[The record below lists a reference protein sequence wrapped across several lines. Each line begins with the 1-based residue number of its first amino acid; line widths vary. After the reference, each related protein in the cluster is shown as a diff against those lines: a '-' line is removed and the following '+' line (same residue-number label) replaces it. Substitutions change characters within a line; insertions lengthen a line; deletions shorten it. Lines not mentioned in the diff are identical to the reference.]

1 MNNGSTYKLMIHV
14 VAITVEQWGIRV
26 PARDGETTRRA
37 LIDDGALD
45 LSLKVRRD
53 GDWLLLPLID
63 WREGAEQCQFEQN
76 PERVVLP
83 RHELVGGIAI
93 IQERDVEGAQ
103 KILDSRPSLHT
114 IVYAKGEVSGEYRTR
129 EFEVLA
135 GVPTTR
141 TEVIEYGHRFHVDL
155 AAAYF
160 SARLSSERQRI
171 LNQTGRNETVLD
183 MFAGVGPFAITLAAQ
198 ASCVVAC
205 DLNPQAV
212 ELMLENID
220 QNRTR
225 NVLPVLADAK
235 RLAGIF
241 PWRFNRIVMN
251 LPLSGTEFLPE
262 AFRLCMVGGMIHFYS
277 LVSAEGEHL
286 SCIQGLGGE
295 VITERVVRSYSP
307 GQWHAVYDVRV
318 KGV

>member
-1 MNNGSTYKLMIHV
+1 MIHV
-14 VAITVEQWGIRV
+14 VAITVGQWAVKV
-26 PARDGETTRRA
+26 PAREGETTRRA
-37 LIDDGALD
+37 LIDEGALD

-53 GDWLLLPLID
+53 GDYLLLPLLD
-63 WREGAEQCQFEQN
+63 WREGAEQCSFEQI

-93 IQERDVEGAQ
+93 LQERDVAGAQ

-135 GVPTTR
+135 GTSTTR

-155 AAAYF
+155 ATAYF

-171 LNQTGRNETVLD
+171 LQQTGRNETVLD
-183 MFAGVGPFAITLAAQ
+183 MFAGVGPFAITLAAR
-198 ASCVVAC
+198 ALIVVAC
-205 DLNPQAV
+205 DLNPRAV
-212 ELMLENID
+212 ELMLENIA
-220 QNRTR
+220 QNRTK

-241 PWRFNRIVMN
+241 LWRFDRIVMN

-262 AFRLCMVGGMIHFYS
+262 AFRLCKTGGMIHFYS
-277 LVSAEGEHL
+277 LVSAEGEHRE
-286 SCIQGLGGE
+286 CIRDLGGE
-295 VITERVVRSYSP
+295 VIAERVVRSYSP

-318 KGV
+318 K

>member
-1 MNNGSTYKLMIHV
+1 MIHV
-14 VAITVEQWGIRV
+14 VAITVGQWGLRV
-26 PARDGETTRRA
+26 PAREGEPIRRA
-37 LIDDGALD
+37 LIDEGALD
-45 LSLKVRRD
+45 LSLKVRCD
-53 GDWLLLPLID
+53 GDWLFLPLLD

-76 PERVVLP
+76 PQREVLP

-93 IQERDVEGAQ
+93 IQERDVAGAH
-103 KILDSRPSLHT
+103 KILASRPSLYT

-129 EFEVLA
+129 DFEVLA
-135 GVPTTR
+135 GAPTTR

-171 LNQTGRNETVLD
+171 LHQTGRNEAVLD
-183 MFAGVGPFAITLAAQ
+183 MFAGVGPFAITLAAR
-198 ASCVVAC
+198 AAIVVAC

-212 ELMLENID
+212 ELMLENIA
-220 QNRTR
+220 QNRTK
-225 NVLPVLADAK
+225 NVLPVLADAR
-235 RLAGIF
+235 RLIGIF
-241 PWRFNRIVMN
+241 PWQFDRIVMN

-262 AFRLCMVGGMIHFYS
+262 AFRLCKAGGMIHFYS
-277 LVSAEGEHL
+277 LVSEEGEHL

-295 VITERVVRSYSP
+295 VIAERMVRSYSP

-318 KGV
+318 NEANLPSVI

>member
-1 MNNGSTYKLMIHV
+1 MIHV
-14 VAITVEQWGIRV
+14 VAITVEQWAIRV
-26 PARDGETTRRA
+26 PAREGETTRRT
-37 LIDDGALD
+37 LIEEGALD
-45 LSLKVRRD
+45 HSLKVRRD
-53 GDWLLLPLID
+53 ADALLLPLLV
-63 WREGAEQCQFEQN
+63 WREGAEQCLFEQN

-93 IQERDVEGAQ
+93 MQERDVEEAQ
-103 KILDSRPSLHT
+103 KILASRPSLHT

-135 GVPTTR
+135 GAPATR
-141 TEVIEYGHRFHVDL
+141 TDVIEYGHRFHVDL

-171 LNQTGRNETVLD
+171 LQQTGRNETVLD
-183 MFAGVGPFAITLAAQ
+183 MFAGVGPFAITLAVRA
-198 ASCVVAC
+198 ALVVAC
-205 DLNPQAV
+205 DLNPKAV
-212 ELMLENID
+212 ELMLENIA
-220 QNRTR
+220 QNRTK
-225 NVLPVLADAK
+225 NVLPVLADAR

-241 PWRFNRIVMN
+241 PWLFDRIVMN

-262 AFRLCMVGGMIHFYS
+262 AFRLCKAGGMIHFYS
-277 LVSAEGEHL
+277 LVSEEGEHL

-295 VITERVVRSYSP
+295 VIAERVVRSYSP

-318 KGV
+318 N